1 MEFIVIAII
10 VVLVIGFI
18 AYPLFTVP
26 HEPVTPAANALD
38 SLIAQ
43 RDSAYDAIRD
53 LDFDFQ
59 LGKLSQADYDL
70 LREKYKARAALALQ
84 QIDQL
89 AGSTGAG
96 ERIEEEVARLRAR
109 GAGPT
114 GGRGPKD
121 GDAIEQ
127 EVARLRQRRT
137 QPVSSNAPANG
148 HAPVDGDAAEQEIA
162 RLRAAR
168 RSDVLHCR
176 QCGTPYHTG
185 DRFCSKCGAKL

>member
-1 MEFIVIAII
+1 MEFIVIAIL

-18 AYPLFTVP
+18 AYPLFTAP
-26 HEPVTPAANALD
+26 HPQAAFTATALD

-59 LGKLSQADYDL
+59 LGKLSQSDYES

-84 QIDQL
+84 EIDQL
-89 AGSTGAG
+89 AGSTGAA

-109 GAGPT
+109 GAGPAS
-114 GGRGPKD
+114 RSDAKD
-121 GDAIEQ
+121 GDAIDQ
-127 EVARLRQRRT
+127 EVARLRRHRAK
-137 QPVSSNAPANG
+137 PANADAPA
-148 HAPVDGDAAEQEIA
+148 DGDAAEQEIA

-168 RSDVLHCR
+168 RSDVLHCSK
-176 QCGTPYHTG
+176 CGTPYHTG
-185 DRFCSKCGAKL
+185 NRFCSKCGTKL